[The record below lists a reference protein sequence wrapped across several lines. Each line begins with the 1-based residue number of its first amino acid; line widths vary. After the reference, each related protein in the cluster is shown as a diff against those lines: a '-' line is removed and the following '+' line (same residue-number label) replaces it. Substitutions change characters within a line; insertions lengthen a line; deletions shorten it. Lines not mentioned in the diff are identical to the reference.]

1 LEGWKV
7 CDGNEKIKGFFSRLV
22 FVAAPSGA
30 RESGV
35 SIVRYS
41 LCQSTFSNFLL
52 ALHPKTLETK
62 ELRRRR
68 RGVAVIVMS
77 LTGVYL
83 AI

>member
-1 LEGWKV
+1 LKARRLCGG
-7 CDGNEKIKGFFSRLV
+7 DEKIKGFLSRLV

-41 LCQSTFSNFLL
+41 LCQSTFRIFFL

-68 RGVAVIVMS
+68 RGVAVIGMS